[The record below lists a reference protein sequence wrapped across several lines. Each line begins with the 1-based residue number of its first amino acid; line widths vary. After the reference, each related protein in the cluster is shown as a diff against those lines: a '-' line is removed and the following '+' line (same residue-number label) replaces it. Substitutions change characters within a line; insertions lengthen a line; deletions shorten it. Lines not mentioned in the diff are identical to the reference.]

1 MAVRINLEDLDKE
14 TRFQVELQIALRK
27 NASRIME
34 HYEDR
39 KRFEDYIRQR
49 EEKIA
54 LILGVNGDFN
64 IYSGNVAIFP

>member
-1 MAVRINLEDLDKE
+1 MTIRINLEDLDRE

-39 KRFEDYIRQR
+39 KKFEDYIKER

-54 LILGVNGDFN
+54 LILGVTGDFT
-64 IYSGNVAIFP
+64 IYSGNVDVFP